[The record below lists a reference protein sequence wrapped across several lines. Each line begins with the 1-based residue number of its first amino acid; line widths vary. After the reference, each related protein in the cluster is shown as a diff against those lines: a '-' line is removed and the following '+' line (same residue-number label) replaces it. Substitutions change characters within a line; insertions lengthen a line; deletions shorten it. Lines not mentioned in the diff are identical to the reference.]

1 MKIVHQDYVGLIPGI
16 QGWINIY
23 KSINII
29 HHVNRLNDRNHMV
42 ISIDAEKVFNKTQ
55 NPFMLKT
62 LGKKGIVGTNQSIV
76 KSIYA
81 KPMANIFLNGEKLK
95 AFPLK
100 MGTRQGCPLL
110 PFLFNSDLEI
120 LAREIRQTKSTKWK

>member
-1 MKIVHQDYVGLIPGI
+1 MKIVHHNYVGFISGI
-16 QGWINIY
+16 QGWINIH

-29 HHVNRLNDRNHMV
+29 HHVNRLYDKNHMV

-55 NPFMLKT
+55 HPFMPKT
-62 LGKKGIVGTNQSIV
+62 LEKIGIVGTNLSIV

-81 KPMANIFLNGEKLK
+81 KPMANIFLNGKKWK

-100 MGTRQGCPLL
+100 MGTRTNKHVVHVP
-110 PFLFNSDLEI
+110 
-120 LAREIRQTKSTKWK
+120 